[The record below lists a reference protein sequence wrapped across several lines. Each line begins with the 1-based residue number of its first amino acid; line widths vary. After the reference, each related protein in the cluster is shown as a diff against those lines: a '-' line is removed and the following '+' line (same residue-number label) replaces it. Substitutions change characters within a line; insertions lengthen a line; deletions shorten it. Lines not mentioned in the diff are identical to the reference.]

1 MMQSVKRAGLLCN
14 RVAAL
19 NSTKLVKMNV
29 NQIRMYSMLTQSK
42 FVNNQVMGFNNMRA
56 FGNANPPSDGI
67 YIDNIAKGVS
77 DADVE
82 EIFSSMEGVQTVNVQ
97 NQRPDVSGRA
107 FVNFDN

>member
-1 MMQSVKRAGLLCN
+1 MQSVKRAGLLCN

-19 NSTKLVKMNV
+19 NSTKLMKMNV
-29 NQIRMYSMLTQSK
+29 SQIRMYSMLTQSK

-56 FGNANPPSDGI
+56 FSSNPPSDGI